1 MITLL
6 IKSRSD
12 YSKLYDLIRQ
22 DYSSQEIRIILG
34 QNFLSPL
41 DVLILTQFIIHQL
54 TQNCDI
60 YLEAQNS
67 LVFEYI
73 KAIGL
78 LGFCQKNHS
87 ESTEINEIPS
97 FSAMPIKR
105 LKRETMDYYIN
116 STQIYFESICQG
128 KDLGVLNIALAELIN
143 NVHDHAKS
151 PIDSY
156 VFCQY
161 YPNHGEII
169 LAVSDLGI
177 GIPYSV
183 NSFMQRKGENLLS
196 PEDTVKWALK
206 LKKTT
211 QSMPYN
217 AGRGLDTISSFV
229 KVNQGS
235 WQVYTDSV
243 KMFSDPS
250 GNIFEE
256 NPIENFKGTVIEIN
270 IKVTNL
276 EDKSISE
283 SFDW

>member
-6 IKSRSD
+6 VKSRSD

-22 DYSSQEIRIILG
+22 DFSNQEIRIILG
-34 QNFLSPL
+34 QNFLTPL

-60 YLEAQNS
+60 YLEAQNPV
-67 LVFEYI
+67 VFEYV

-78 LGFCQKNHS
+78 LDFCQKNHS

-97 FSAMPIKR
+97 FTAMPIKR
-105 LKRETMDYYIN
+105 LTRETMDYYIN

-151 PIDSY
+151 PINSY

-161 YPNHGEII
+161 YPNNGEII
-169 LAVSDLGI
+169 IAVSDLGI

-183 NSFMQRKGENLLS
+183 ILLCKG
-196 PEDTVKWALK
+196 K
-206 LKKTT
+206 
-211 QSMPYN
+211 
-217 AGRGLDTISSFV
+217 GRVF
-229 KVNQGS
+229 
-235 WQVYTDSV
+235 
-243 KMFSDPS
+243 
-250 GNIFEE
+250 
-256 NPIENFKGTVIEIN
+256 
-270 IKVTNL
+270 
-276 EDKSISE
+276 
-283 SFDW
+283 